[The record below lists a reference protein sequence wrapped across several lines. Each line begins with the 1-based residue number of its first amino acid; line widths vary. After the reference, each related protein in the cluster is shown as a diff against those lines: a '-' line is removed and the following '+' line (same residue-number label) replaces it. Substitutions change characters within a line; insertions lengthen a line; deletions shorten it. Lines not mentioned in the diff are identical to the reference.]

1 LIVKQRHYGVRFR
14 YAYSCTTFV
23 PYFIRYKA
31 AQFWLFR
38 LLFTIYFSKSNYIMN
53 TGLYQEPKVLSN
65 ISTTA
70 ANRDQHM
77 RDPIKRSKVITLL

>member
-1 LIVKQRHYGVRFR
+1 
-14 YAYSCTTFV
+14 
-23 PYFIRYKA
+23 
-31 AQFWLFR
+31 
-38 LLFTIYFSKSNYIMN
+38 MN